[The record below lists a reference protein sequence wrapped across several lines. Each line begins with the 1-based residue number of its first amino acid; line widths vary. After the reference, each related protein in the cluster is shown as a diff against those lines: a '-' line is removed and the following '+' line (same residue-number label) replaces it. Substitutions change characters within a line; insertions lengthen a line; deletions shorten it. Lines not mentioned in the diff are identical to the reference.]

1 MSLIITSNRLT
12 ENGKAFQRGQIG
24 TEDPANY
31 KNFFRSPIEIEP
43 DSEIAVVS
51 TKIERSGNISLN
63 ENSYFCHYFGN
74 GEEIAPGD
82 EYPYLT
88 SISRNIGLKEGTYN
102 LESFPTH
109 IQQRMRAQYAHP
121 AIFGAETVKTKTN
134 SSTGGAEGLDIKFTS
149 QPSASANDVKANI
162 VGTPVFNINS
172 PSNGSTTNA
181 SSFQGSYTPATG
193 VVERS
198 GTDAT
203 SFDNASCVIMLKNR
217 PFGLSQGKLDVD
229 TTNATNRFAIGLSRP
244 QIQYHA
250 NSNSQAAA
258 FSAAGGVAEKI
269 IYDLDFRTTNK
280 SNHDRFIIDEDGNR
294 DVEGPYEMYDY
305 CVMMTEADELL
316 VVERA
321 YDESTGLSIHQELD
335 YWNVA
340 GGVGGAGRMT
350 RAIFNGKYDGFRFEG
365 VGDEI
370 ELYFKDKGK
379 TTFTPAVSSDLENK
393 PGRSFMPVGDTSYA
407 LYPMFNLG
415 DGSVEVLKYCSG
427 YSADTYKFPT
437 YLTGASAGGD
447 NTQLYTPGSD
457 MFSNQAP
464 VIRPGEPSPE
474 TWAVVPLGPVIQSSY
489 SVADLNN
496 GRSLVS
502 GDVVSKI
509 DRSLVKVRW
518 TDEEAQIFAS
528 YSYVGVIGGANHA
541 VNYIHYLTMDVFSEP
556 NPYDTLMTG
565 QKFPNISAKLGYPNR
580 ALALQDSGD
589 AYVIGDNTREVT
601 FRSPAPCERVNKSAF
616 IRIPGLTHKSYNG
629 NQSSISKII
638 YQVPQFTND
647 GRQFGPLFFDAPEK
661 TYVAIKNTSTIL
673 LNHIEVQFVEA
684 DEKVIDNFTG
694 STQVVFHIRKRRS

>member
-12 ENGKAFQRGQIG
+12 ENSKAFQRGQIG

-63 ENSYFCHYFGN
+63 ENSYFCHYFGS
-74 GEEIAPGD
+74 GEDVNPGD

-88 SISRNIGLKEGTYN
+88 SISRNIGLTAGTYN
-102 LESFPTH
+102 LDSFPTH

-121 AIFGAETVKTKTN
+121 AIYGAESVKARTN
-134 SSTGGAEGLDIKFTS
+134 ASTGGAEGLDIKFTS
-149 QPSASANDVKANI
+149 QPSASANDVKADI
-162 VGTPVFNINS
+162 VATAVFNIDS
-172 PSNGSTTNA
+172 PSNGCNTHSP
-181 SSFQGSYTPATG
+181 SSQGTYTPGTG
-193 VVERS
+193 VVLRT
-198 GTDAT
+198 GTADT
-203 SFDNASCVIMLKNR
+203 SFDNASCVLMLKNR

-229 TTNATNRFAIGLSRP
+229 ITNAPTNRFAIGLSRP
-244 QIQYHA
+244 QIQYHG
-250 NSNSQAAA
+250 NSVVMGS
-258 FSAAGGVAEKI
+258 SDE
-269 IYDLDFRTTNK
+269 IYELDFRTTNH
-280 SNHDRFIIDEDGNR
+280 SEQDRFIIDEDGNR

-305 CVMMTEADELL
+305 CVMMTEDDELL
-316 VVERA
+316 VVERS
-321 YDESTGLSIHQELD
+321 YDEATGLSVHQELQ
-335 YWNVA
+335 YWSVP
-340 GGVGGAGRMT
+340 GGVGGAGRMS
-350 RAIFNGKYDGFRFEG
+350 RATFNGKYDGFRFEG

-370 ELYFKDKGK
+370 YLWFKDKAK
-379 TTFTPAVSSDLENK
+379 TTFSQAVGSNLENK
-393 PGRSFMPVGDTSYA
+393 PGRSFVPIGDTSYA

-415 DGSVEVLKYCSG
+415 GGSVEVLKYCSG

-437 YLTGASAGGD
+437 FLEGGD
-447 NTQLYTPGSD
+447 VPGGTSISQLYTPGSD

-464 VIRPGEPSPE
+464 VIRPG
-474 TWAVVPLGPVIQSSY
+474 VIGPDRGIPNRQVSDSSY

-496 GRSLVS
+496 GRSLVA

-509 DRSLVKVRW
+509 DRSLVKLRW
-518 TDEEAQIFAS
+518 TDDDQKLTT

-541 VNYIHYLTMDVFSEP
+541 VNYVHYLTMDVFTEP
-556 NPYDTLMTG
+556 NPYDTLMRG
-565 QKFPNISAKLGYPNR
+565 QKFPNISAKLGFPDR

-589 AYVIGDNTREVT
+589 AYVIGDDTRVVT

-629 NQSSISKII
+629 NQSSMSKII

-647 GRQFGPLFFDAPEK
+647 GRQYGPLFFDAPEK
-661 TYVAIKNTSTIL
+661 TYIALKNPSAIL

-684 DEKVIDNFTG
+684 DETVIDNFTG
-694 STQVVFHIRKRRS
+694 STQVVLHIRRRRS

>member
-12 ENGKAFQRGQIG
+12 ENSKAFQRGQIG

-74 GEEIAPGD
+74 GEDVNPGD

-88 SISRNIGLKEGTYN
+88 SISRNIGLTAGTYN
-102 LESFPTH
+102 LDSFPTH

-121 AIFGAETVKTKTN
+121 AIYGAESVKARTN
-134 SSTGGAEGLDIKFTS
+134 ASTGGAEGLDIKFTS

-172 PSNGSTTNA
+172 PSNGCNTYSP
-181 SSFQGSYTPATG
+181 SSQGTYTPGTG
-193 VVERS
+193 VVERT
-198 GTDAT
+198 GTADT
-203 SFDNASCVIMLKNR
+203 SFDNASCVLMLKNR

-229 TTNATNRFAIGLSRP
+229 ITNASTSRFAIGLSRP
-244 QIQYHA
+244 QIQYHG
-250 NSNSQAAA
+250 NSVVMGS
-258 FSAAGGVAEKI
+258 SDE
-269 IYDLDFRTTNK
+269 IYELDFRTTNH
-280 SNHDRFIIDEDGNR
+280 SEQDRFIIDEDGNR

-305 CVMMTEADELL
+305 CVMMTEDDELL
-316 VVERA
+316 VVERT
-321 YDESTGLSIHQELD
+321 YDESTGLSVHQELQ
-335 YWNVA
+335 YWSVP
-340 GGVGGAGRMT
+340 GGVGGAGRMS
-350 RAIFNGKYDGFRFEG
+350 RATFLGKYDGFRFEG

-370 ELYFKDKGK
+370 YLWFKNKSKG
-379 TTFTPAVSSDLENK
+379 TYAQAVGSNLENK
-393 PGRSFMPVGDTSYA
+393 PGRSFVPIGDTSYA

-415 DGSVEVLKYCSG
+415 AGSVEVLKYCSG

-437 YLTGASAGGD
+437 FLEGTDVPGGTD
-447 NTQLYTPGSD
+447 ISQLYTPGSD

-464 VIRPGEPSPE
+464 VIRPG
-474 TWAVVPLGPVIQSSY
+474 VIGPDRGIPNRQVSDSSY

-509 DRSLVKVRW
+509 DRSLVKLRW
-518 TDEEAQIFAS
+518 TDDDQKLAT

-541 VNYIHYLTMDVFSEP
+541 VNYVHYLTMDVFTEP
-556 NPYDTLMTG
+556 NEYDTLMRG
-565 QKFPNISAKLGYPNR
+565 QKFPNISAKLGFPDR
-580 ALALQDSGD
+580 ALALQDSGE
-589 AYVIGDNTREVT
+589 AYVIGDDTRVVT

-629 NQSSISKII
+629 NQSSMSKII

-647 GRQFGPLFFDAPEK
+647 GRQYGPLFFDAPEK
-661 TYVAIKNTSTIL
+661 TYIALKNPSAIL

-684 DEKVIDNFTG
+684 DETVIDNFTG
-694 STQVVFHIRKRRS
+694 STQVVLHIRRRRS

>member
-12 ENGKAFQRGQIG
+12 ENSKAFQRGQIG

-63 ENSYFCHYFGN
+63 ENSYFCHYFGS
-74 GEEIAPGD
+74 GEEVNPGN

-88 SISRNIGLKEGTYN
+88 SISRNIGLTAGTYN
-102 LESFPTH
+102 LDSFPTH

-121 AIFGAETVKTKTN
+121 AIYGAETVKARTN
-134 SSTGGAEGLDIKFTS
+134 ASSGGAEGLDIKFTS
-149 QPSASANDVKANI
+149 QPSASADDVKADI
-162 VGTPVFNINS
+162 VATPVFNIDS
-172 PSNGSTTNA
+172 PSNGCNTHSP
-181 SSFQGSYTPATG
+181 SDQGTYTSGTG
-193 VVERS
+193 VVERT
-198 GTDAT
+198 GTADT
-203 SFDNASCVIMLKNR
+203 SFDNASCVLMLKNR
-217 PFGLSQGKLDVD
+217 PFGLSQGKFDVD
-229 TTNATNRFAIGLSRP
+229 ITNASTSRFAIGLSRP
-244 QIQYHA
+244 QIQYHG
-250 NSNSQAAA
+250 NSVVMGS
-258 FSAAGGVAEKI
+258 GDE

-280 SNHDRFIIDEDGNR
+280 SEQDRFIIDVDGNR

-305 CVMMTEADELL
+305 CVMMTEDDELL

-321 YDESTGLSIHQELD
+321 YDEATGLSIHQELE
-335 YWNVA
+335 YWSVP
-340 GGVGGAGRMT
+340 GGVGGAGRMS
-350 RAIFNGKYDGFRFEG
+350 RATFLGKYDGFRFEG
-365 VGDEI
+365 VGDE
-370 ELYFKDKGK
+370 LYLWFKNKGK
-379 TTFTPAVSSDLENK
+379 GTYAQVVGSNLQNK
-393 PGRSFMPVGDTSYA
+393 PGRSFVPIGDTSYA

-415 DGSVEVLKYCSG
+415 DGSVEVLKYSSG

-437 YLTGASAGGD
+437 FLEGGD
-447 NTQLYTPGSD
+447 VPGGNDISQLYTPGSD

-464 VIRPGEPSPE
+464 VIRPG
-474 TWAVVPLGPVIQSSY
+474 VIGPDRGIPNRKVSDSSY

-496 GRSLVS
+496 GRSLVA

-509 DRSLVKVRW
+509 DRSLVKLRW
-518 TDEEAQIFAS
+518 TDDDQTLAT

-541 VNYIHYLTMDVFSEP
+541 VNYVHYLTMDVFTEP
-556 NPYDTLMTG
+556 NPYDTLMRG
-565 QKFPNISAKLGYPNR
+565 QKFPNISAKLGFPDR

-589 AYVIGDNTREVT
+589 AYVIGDNTRVVT

-629 NQSSISKII
+629 NQSSMSKII

-647 GRQFGPLFFDAPEK
+647 GRQYGPLFFDAPEK
-661 TYVAIKNTSTIL
+661 TYVALKNPSTIL

-684 DEKVIDNFTG
+684 DETVIDNFTG
-694 STQVVFHIRKRRS
+694 STQVVLHIRRRRS